1 MKQKVKKLTA
11 VRRLTL
17 VNLSQSVKLYGGNA
31 VPSADPQCQQT
42 LTTSMD
48 VNLSGDPAC
57 NATTVTITT
66 GVAVD
71 SMPQVCN
78 SVTATY

>member
-31 VPSADPQCQQT
+31 VPSAEQNCT
-42 LTTSMD
+42 IT
-48 VNLSGDPAC
+48 V
-57 NATTVTITT
+57 VTITGIADSANRQCNTSTIVPAT
-66 GVAVD
+66 GIAVD
-71 SMPQVCN
+71 SMPEVCN
-78 SVTATY
+78 TTSNTY